1 MQQMFAPFHRQTLEN
16 LTMKSVIE
24 ELCCGDKFQTDT
36 FLNGKKEKELLRRG
50 IELED
55 AYSQNMSREER
66 AKFIDFSDAR
76 GSLQAE
82 EIMQAYVKGIK
93 LGILIGIES
102 AETVP
107 DK

>member
-1 MQQMFAPFHRQTLEN
+1 MQQLFAPFHRQTLEN

-24 ELCCGDKFQTDT
+24 ELCCGNKFRTDT
-36 FLNGKKEKELLRRG
+36 FLNGEKEKELLRRG
-50 IELED
+50 IELEE
-55 AYSQNMSREER
+55 AYTKNMGSEER

-76 GSLQAE
+76 GSLHAE

-107 DK
+107 DR